1 MIDHCSSRNLYYF
14 VYIFD
19 ATTIYSLSSYISSTA
34 LLEFSVDFSLDQ
46 RQTPWRKLILAA
58 HPDSYKHHQQYNLAD
73 HQRGTC
79 TLRGKRRRFVLKV
92 EGLARVSKHAEK
104 TTTSSDRGV

>member
-1 MIDHCSSRNLYYF
+1 M
-14 VYIFD
+14 
-19 ATTIYSLSSYISSTA
+19 
-34 LLEFSVDFSLDQ
+34 DFSLDQ

-58 HPDSYKHHQQYNLAD
+58 HSDSYKHHQYNLAD

-79 TLRGKRRRFVLKV
+79 TLRGIRRRFVLKV

-104 TTTSSDRGV
+104 TTTSSDRGVDGRYMGLISMIGTDR